1 MASGLPDLVDCARL
15 ASEEA
20 VLERAYDLAELP
32 RLRDLLVEPSGSVRA
47 RFVFA
52 KLDAGRC
59 GAKVSVHA
67 IPQLVCQRC
76 MQGFGLPVE
85 GDSEVEFTPDEAQ
98 VSETEREFYK
108 MDKGLIS
115 LRELAEE
122 ELLLALP
129 VAPKCDE
136 PLTCGKAPSYVSGDA
151 KDDVDEVRR
160 PFSSLQDLL
169 KKT

>member
-15 ASEEA
+15 AAEEA
-20 VLERAYDLAELP
+20 ALERIYELAEFP
-32 RLRDLLVEPSGSVRA
+32 RLRDLLVEPLGSVRA

-59 GAKVSVHA
+59 GAEVTVHA
-67 IPQLVCQRC
+67 TPQVVCQRC
-76 MQGFGLPVE
+76 MQGFGLRVD
-85 GDSEVEFTPDEAQ
+85 GSSEVEFTPDAVQSAE
-98 VSETEREFYK
+98 SGREFYK

-129 VAPKCDE
+129 IAPACDT
-136 PLTCGKAPSYVSGDA
+136 PLTCGNAPSYVSGDVA
-151 KDDVDEVRR
+151 EDAGDVRR

>member
-20 VLERAYDLAELP
+20 VLERTYELAELS
-32 RLRDLLVEPSGSVRA
+32 RLRDFLVETQGSVRA

-59 GAKVSVHA
+59 GANVTVQA
-67 IPQLVCQRC
+67 TPQLVCQRC
-76 MQGFGLPVE
+76 MQGFGLPVDE
-85 GDSEVEFTPDEAQ
+85 GSEIEFTHDEAPG
-98 VSETEREFYK
+98 VESEREFYK

-129 VAPKCDE
+129 VAPACDT
-136 PLTCGKAPSYVSGDA
+136 PLTCGKAPSYVKGA
-151 KDDVDEVRR
+151 AADDTSDMRR